1 MTNFK
6 DLLSKAKAG
15 NTDAVTELLILYH
28 PLLLKNS
35 ILDNRLDEDLYQELC
50 LTFLRCIEKFK
61 I

>member
-1 MTNFK
+1 MMNFK
-6 DLLSKAKAG
+6 DLLSKAKVG
-15 NTDAVTELLILYH
+15 NTDAVTELLILYR

-50 LTFLRCIEKFK
+50 LTFLRCIEKFQ

>member
-6 DLLSKAKAG
+6 DLLAKAKTG
-15 NTDAVTELLILYH
+15 DADSVTELLILYR

>member
-6 DLLSKAKAG
+6 DLLVQSKFG
-15 NTDAVTELLILYH
+15 DTDAITELFMLYR

-50 LTFLRCIEKFK
+50 LTFLRCVEKFR